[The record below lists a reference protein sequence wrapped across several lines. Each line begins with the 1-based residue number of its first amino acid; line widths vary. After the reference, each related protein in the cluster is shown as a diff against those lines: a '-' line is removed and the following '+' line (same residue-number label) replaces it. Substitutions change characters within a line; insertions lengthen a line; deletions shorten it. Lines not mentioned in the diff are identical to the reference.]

1 MEKARTERVD
11 NQAEDRVPAAKPAS
25 RSNRKVRKKN
35 AAVAVPARVK
45 VEVAVAD
52 RAVAR
57 DAVVEAVKTVEQ
69 NPNKEDSIMPGLDR
83 SGPMGAGSMTGGRRG
98 ICGRA
103 GVAVNPPAY
112 GSSYGYG
119 RGMGFRRGFGRG
131 RGYGLG
137 PAQGRVPSQEA
148 YGTGYPASKTDEMEM
163 LRADTDAMQK
173 SLEAVQRRIT
183 ELEKEGS
190 R

>member
-11 NQAEDRVPAAKPAS
+11 NQAEDRVPAAKTAR

-35 AAVAVPARVK
+35 AAVAVRARVK

-103 GVAVNPPAY
+103 GVAINQPAY
-112 GSSYGYG
+112 GSGYG
-119 RGMGFRRGFGRG
+119 RGMGFRRGFRRG

-137 PAQGRVPSQEA
+137 PAQGQVPSQQA
-148 YGTGYPASKTDEMEM
+148 YGTMYPTGKPDELEM
-163 LRADTDAMQK
+163 LRADTDAMRK
-173 SLEAVQRRIT
+173 SLEAVQRSIAK
-183 ELEKEGS
+183 LEKERS
-190 R
+190 D

>member
-1 MEKARTERVD
+1 MEKARTERVA
-11 NQAEDRVPAAKPAS
+11 NQAEDKVPAAKTAS

-35 AAVAVPARVK
+35 AAVAVPVRVK

-57 DAVVEAVKTVEQ
+57 DAVAEAVKTVEQ

-103 GVAVNPPAY
+103 GVAINQPAY
-112 GSSYGYG
+112 GSGYGYG
-119 RGMGFRRGFGRG
+119 RGMGFRHGFRRG

-137 PAQGRVPSQEA
+137 PAQGQVPSQQA

-163 LRADTDAMQK
+163 LRADADAMRQ
-173 SLEAVQRRIT
+173 SLESIQHRIT
-183 ELEKEGS
+183 ELEKGGS
-190 R
+190 E

>member
-1 MEKARTERVD
+1 MEKALTERVD
-11 NQAEDRVPAAKPAS
+11 NQAEDRVPAAKTAS
-25 RSNRKVRKKN
+25 RSHRKVRKKN

-57 DAVVEAVKTVEQ
+57 DAVAVAVKTVEQ
-69 NPNKEDSIMPGLDR
+69 TPKQTEDSIMPGLDR

-103 GVAVNPPAY
+103 GAAINQPAY
-112 GSSYGYG
+112 GSGYGYG

-137 PAQGRVPSQEA
+137 PAQGQSSFSAGLCHRVPGKQN
-148 YGTGYPASKTDEMEM
+148 
-163 LRADTDAMQK
+163 R
-173 SLEAVQRRIT
+173 
-183 ELEKEGS
+183 
-190 R
+190 